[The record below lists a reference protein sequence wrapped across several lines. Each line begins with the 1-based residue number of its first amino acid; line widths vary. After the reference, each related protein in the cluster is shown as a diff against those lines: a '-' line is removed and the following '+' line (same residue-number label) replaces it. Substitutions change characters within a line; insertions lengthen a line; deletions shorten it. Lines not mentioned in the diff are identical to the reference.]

1 MYTRGTM
8 TMARMDEWA
17 PWQRWVVW
25 LLGWALYA
33 GACWLL
39 LASENAA
46 ARIVALV
53 GLCASLLVLTYSSKA
68 VLNERVRSI
77 DRRQLHMVLPA
88 LLIYILLMLYVMPL
102 ADHTGTAWPKTLIVL
117 SPMLPILVMTWAVV
131 RYVNGC
137 DELERLQ
144 HLEAAG
150 VAVVVV
156 SLAGMALGLLAAA
169 KLIVVNGA
177 RVLLLVW
184 PALGATYGLTCKW
197 TKWRNRAR

>member
-1 MYTRGTM
+1 
-8 TMARMDEWA
+8 MARMDEWA